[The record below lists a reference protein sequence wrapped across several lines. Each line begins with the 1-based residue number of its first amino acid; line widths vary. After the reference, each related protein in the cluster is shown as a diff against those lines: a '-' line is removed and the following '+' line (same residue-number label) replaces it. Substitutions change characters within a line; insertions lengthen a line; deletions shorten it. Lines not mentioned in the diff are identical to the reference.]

1 MSADDR
7 LQQMLERLGL
17 AGAALGPPEA
27 LIRHAQAPRASY
39 RLDQSDVDFLR
50 SVGIDPSRTGRSK
63 N

>member
-17 AGAALGPPEA
+17 SGMDGGPEA
-27 LIRHAQAPRASY
+27 LIRRAQPPRPSY

-50 SVGIDPSRTGRSK
+50 SLGIDPSRTGRSK
-63 N
+63 S

>member
-1 MSADDR
+1 MSADNR

-17 AGAALGPPEA
+17 AGAALDPEA
-27 LIRHAQAPRASY
+27 LIRHAQRPRANY

-63 N
+63 S